1 MISSAFSWYNVT
13 TSPWSTKA
21 LWYSGL
27 LFAMASITAAGVHSA
42 GLHRLGV
49 HPSWQTKLRETLGT
63 PVRNNPTEWRPRALQ
78 PLMWQTPNF
87 LLKLSIVCFIVGLV
101 ILIWDT
107 ARLGGVGWG
116 NDDAKVNFEFE
127 RGIGNYC
134 TNANRLLSCSPL
146 RLASRYCCMQY
157 PFLACSLKR

>member
-1 MISSAFSWYNVT
+1 VISSAFSWYNTT

-107 ARLGGVGWG
+107 ARLDGVRWG
-116 NDDAKVNFEFE
+116 NNDAKVNFEFD
-127 RGIGNYC
+127 RGIGIIVLMQIDCYPVHRC
-134 TNANRLLSCSPL
+134 DLHLFIVVCSIRSWPVL
-146 RLASRYCCMQY
+146 
-157 PFLACSLKR
+157 